1 MRAVQRILQTA
12 VLGLLLTLN
21 ASART
26 GGGWVEDRGT
36 GTVIHV
42 KIFELPDPTRT
53 DASTRSEAA
62 IVRAFVKAFPTLF
75 AERHAARAKAD
86 PVRYGRH
93 NWDDVRVELFQAT
106 GAEFIE
112 AKLAER
118 AERHKR
124 QGGQRYVLEPNVKEG
139 KGGLRDLHLL
149 FDEQATQI
157 LGTTDLIAERVRK
170 NGAATLRSIGDV
182 SRRQSIKDDDA
193 TSVTADA
200 MVRTLAEDN
209 RTLLVQLKDVKAA
222 AEAEGDIAT
231 SGLVDA
237 WADETQQRI
246 WFLEATAGY

>member
-1 MRAVQRILQTA
+1 MPDNHNQPAVA
-12 VLGLLLTLN
+12 DALN
-21 ASART
+21 ALLADSFALYLKT
-26 GGGWVEDRGT
+26 KNYHW
-36 GTVIHV
+36 HV
-42 KIFELPDPTRT
+42 
-53 DASTRSEAA
+53 
-62 IVRAFVKAFPTLF
+62 
-75 AERHAARAKAD
+75 
-86 PVRYGRH
+86 
-93 NWDDVRVELFQAT
+93 
-106 GAEFIE
+106 
-112 AKLAER
+112 
-118 AERHKR
+118 
-124 QGGQRYVLEPNVKEG
+124 QGPHFRE
-139 KGGLRDLHLL
+139 LHLL

-182 SRRQSIKDDDA
+182 SRRQSIRDDDA

-209 RTLLVQLKDVKAA
+209 RTLLATLKDVKAA